1 MINKKIAR
9 RYARA
14 LIEIGK
20 ENDQIEQFKNELN
33 TFFDLVEK
41 FSDLEKSLSNPL
53 YSTED
58 LKQIVSAITGKINI
72 SNTVQNFLFLLIDK
86 RRIQYLADIIELYE
100 DLTDEFFGYVRA
112 RIVSATLLSNADC
125 ENIKK
130 SLEKITQKKIL
141 LKADIE
147 PEIIGGVIAEVGDRV
162 FDGSIRKQLQKI
174 GETLT

>member
-33 TFFDLVEK
+33 IFFDLVEK

-58 LKQIVSAITGKINI
+58 LKQIVSAVTGKINI
-72 SNTVQNFLFLLIDK
+72 SNTVQNFLLLLIDK
-86 RRIQYLADIIELYE
+86 RRIQYLADIIESYE

-112 RIVSATLLSNADC
+112 RIVSATLLSDADC

-130 SLEKITQKKIL
+130 SLEKITRKKIL
-141 LKADIE
+141 LKTEID

-162 FDGSIRKQLQKI
+162 FNGSIRNQLQKI
-174 GETLT
+174 GETLK